1 MEDERGVG
9 GRLCQPPCS
18 QQGLINSGGIRQQVS
33 GLPREVGEGWVV
45 LVVPK
50 AGGNHRQ
57 VHITGSSG
65 VPATGV
71 CKEGAVQHV
80 GQHLALRKVLERGG
94 GLGGC
99 PLQDGLIAQSCL

>member
-1 MEDERGVG
+1 MEGGVG

-45 LVVPK
+45 LAAPK

-80 GQHLALRKVLERGG
+80 GQRLALRKVLERGG
-94 GLGGC
+94 GGWVVALYKM
-99 PLQDGLIAQSCL
+99 D